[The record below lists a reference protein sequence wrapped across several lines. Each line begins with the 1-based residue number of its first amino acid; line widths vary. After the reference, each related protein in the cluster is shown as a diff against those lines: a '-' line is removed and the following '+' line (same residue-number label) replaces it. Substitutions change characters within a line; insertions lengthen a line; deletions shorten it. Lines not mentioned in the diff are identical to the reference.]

1 MKLLLENWRKYL
13 TEDKSQQATAYL
25 DDMLG
30 KSRASGRQMPAGFDK
45 ITEDNAQVTPVAIV
59 NELTP
64 SYLRTFM
71 EKHSNVEGP
80 ITSIDV
86 SKVTDPREIAVIN
99 SILLF
104 TAGNVAAVRSPE
116 EYSDDMGDTLASP
129 VLSAVQGQRYG
140 YAKYVDS
147 RLGPEDVLDPSQVY
161 KDRVKSG
168 TMVPQYLL
176 KPSKELYTIA
186 NYVMSQL
193 GVLKN
198 INNPEVIYRGM
209 GLPVEVID
217 NLTEGAIFNNRSV
230 SSWTA
235 SKDMAQAFDRL
246 PMGTGEYVQFII
258 ESPSIGTDISNLS
271 AFPQEK
277 EFILGTQVRI
287 TNVRKKDRTS
297 MGMGIWTYITCE
309 IV

>member
-1 MKLLLENWRKYL
+1 MKLLLENWRQYL
-13 TEDKSQQATAYL
+13 KEDESRQATAYI
-25 DDMLG
+25 DNIFS
-30 KSRASGRQMPAGFDK
+30 KSHASGRKIPDVFEK
-45 ITEDNAQVTPVAIV
+45 ITEDNEQITPVAIV

-64 SYLRTFM
+64 SYLRTFL
-71 EKHSNVEGP
+71 EKYNDENTLDEAV
-80 ITSIDV
+80 IDV
-86 SKVTDPREIAVIN
+86 AKIADPREIAVIN

-129 VLSAVQGQRYG
+129 VQGQGYG
-140 YAKYVDS
+140 DAKYVDS
-147 RLGPEDVLDPSQVY
+147 RLGPEDVLEPTQMY

-168 TMVPQYLL
+168 IKVPQYLL

-198 INNPEVIYRGM
+198 VNNPEVIYRGM

-217 NLTEGAIFNNRSV
+217 NLTEGAIFNNKSV
-230 SSWTA
+230 SSWTI
-235 SKDMAQAFDRL
+235 SREVAQAMDKFS
-246 PMGTGEYVQFII
+246 MGAGEYVQFII
-258 ESPSIGTDISNLS
+258 ESPPIGTDISNLS

-277 EFILGTQVRI
+277 EFILGKQVRI